1 VRWLVLLLVLANVGF
16 FALAEGWLAP
26 ALVLSTAQQREPGR
40 LAAQVAP
47 ERVRIV
53 AAGAVAASA
62 AAALVPA
69 QPATASAAEDPP
81 RAPAAGAATATGAAA
96 EPAAAASAALR

>member
-1 VRWLVLLLVLANVGF
+1 MRWLVLLLLLANVGF

-53 AAGAVAASA
+53 AAGPAAASA

-69 QPATASAAEDPP
+69 EPASASAADDPP
-81 RAPAAGAATATGAAA
+81 GARAAGASTGAAA
-96 EPAAAASAALR
+96 DLAAAASAAIR

>member
-1 VRWLVLLLVLANVGF
+1 VRWLVLLLLLANVGF

-47 ERVRIV
+47 ERVRVV
-53 AAGAVAASA
+53 AAGAAAASA

-69 QPATASAAEDPP
+69 EPASASAADDPA
-81 RAPAAGAATATGAAA
+81 RARAVGAATGAATD
-96 EPAAAASAALR
+96 PAAAASAALR